1 MDNFDVVWWSCH
13 TLKLSEK
20 IFYVSFACRRLAFNS
35 NLEGFDTVRKLF
47 LSEIKLAYIKVVLP
61 LVGVFLFVSGYYT
74 FQ

>member
-13 TLKLSEK
+13 TLKLSENS
-20 IFYVSFACRRLAFNS
+20 FYVSFACRRLAFNS